1 MEGVEALE
9 RFIQKLPEKLK
20 KAVEL
25 TLERSALHLESEL
38 SKIFKTEGRSHDV
51 EWTPLKEAY
60 LKQKIKKG
68 YSEKILHRTTTLA
81 QSFTSK
87 VEKEKAIVGTP
98 VEYAVFH
105 EFGTRK
111 MPARPFMQPVLEA
124 FLSQNM
130 PVKLFKQALK
140 EVLNA

>member
-1 MEGVEALE
+1 VEGVEALE
-9 RFIQKLPEKLK
+9 RFIEKLPDRFRE
-20 KAVEL
+20 AVEL
-25 TLERSALHLESEL
+25 TLKRSALYLESDL
-38 SKIFKTEGRSHDV
+38 SRIFKTEGRSHHI

-87 VEKEKAIVGTP
+87 VEKGTAIVGTP

-105 EFGTRK
+105 EFGTEK
-111 MPARPFMQPVLEA
+111 MPARPFMEPVLEA
-124 FLSQNM
+124 FLARNM

-140 EVLNA
+140 EVLNV